1 MTNLISRLDSE
12 NVSLFIIKDGRVLF
26 SSEEGGMKPL
36 IKAVRTF
43 SSNELID
50 TVVVDRIVGK
60 ASALIIAFFR
70 AKEVHGK
77 VMSIR
82 GRGLLKK
89 QHIKINY
96 EKLVPEIMNRSETDI
111 CPFEKAVFKIE
122 EPEVGFQTVVKM
134 IENK

>member
-1 MTNLISRLDSE
+1 MTNLISRLNSE
-12 NVSLFIIKDGRVLF
+12 SVSLLIIKDGKVLF

-36 IKAVRTF
+36 IKAVRMF
-43 SSNELID
+43 SPNELID

-60 ASALIIAFFR
+60 ASALIMSFFG

-77 VMSIR
+77 VMSFR
-82 GRGLLKK
+82 GRELLKK

-96 EKLVPEIMNRSETDI
+96 EKLVPEIMNKSETDI

-122 EPEVGFQTVVKM
+122 EPEIGFKTIFMM

>member
-12 NVSLFIIKDGRVLF
+12 NVSLIIIKDGKVLF
-26 SSEEGGMKPL
+26 SNEEGGMKPL
-36 IKAVRTF
+36 IKAVRMF

-50 TVVVDRIVGK
+50 TVVIDRIVGK
-60 ASALIIAFFR
+60 ASALIIAFFG

-77 VMSIR
+77 VMSLR
-82 GRGLLKK
+82 GRELLKK
-89 QHIKINY
+89 QRIKINY
-96 EKLVPEIMNRSETDI
+96 EKLVPEILNRSETDI

-122 EPEVGFQTVVKM
+122 EPEVGYKTIVMM